1 MAQGIIEDPMTKI
14 EWHSCQNLT
23 SEELVII
30 ANTAKKVKNSVEI
43 LKKCSNK
50 NWWLKT
56 VLASNSN
63 NDVLFTIS
71 KHSKCLYEDNFALDF
86 AFFSNGYNKKLQW

>member
-1 MAQGIIEDPMTKI
+1 MFLVCTSLLIDLFLAQGIIEDPMTKI

-43 LKKCSNK
+43 LKKCSK
-50 NWWLKT
+50 EII
-56 VLASNSN
+56 V
-63 NDVLFTIS
+63 D
-71 KHSKCLYEDNFALDF
+71 
-86 AFFSNGYNKKLQW
+86 

>member
-1 MAQGIIEDPMTKI
+1 MFLVCTSLLIDLFLAQGIIEDPMTKI

-43 LKKCSNK
+43 LKNVAK
-50 NWWLKT
+50 NNWGLKI
-56 VLASNSN
+56 VVVS
-63 NDVLFTIS
+63 LF
-71 KHSKCLYEDNFALDF
+71 
-86 AFFSNGYNKKLQW
+86 

>member
-1 MAQGIIEDPMTKI
+1 MVSTSLIIDLFLAQGIIEDPMTKI

-43 LKKCSNK
+43 LKNVAK
-50 NWWLKT
+50 NNWGLKI
-56 VLASNSN
+56 VVVS
-63 NDVLFTIS
+63 LF
-71 KHSKCLYEDNFALDF
+71 
-86 AFFSNGYNKKLQW
+86 

>member
-1 MAQGIIEDPMTKI
+1 MFLVCTSLLIDLFLAQGIIEDPMTKI

-43 LKKCSNK
+43 LKKCSK
-50 NWWLKT
+50 
-56 VLASNSN
+56 
-63 NDVLFTIS
+63 
-71 KHSKCLYEDNFALDF
+71 
-86 AFFSNGYNKKLQW
+86 KKLVIKNSSGQQLQ

>member
-1 MAQGIIEDPMTKI
+1 MVSTSLIIDLFLAQGIIEDPMTKI

-43 LKKCSNK
+43 LKKCSK
-50 NWWLKT
+50 EII
-56 VLASNSN
+56 V
-63 NDVLFTIS
+63 D
-71 KHSKCLYEDNFALDF
+71 
-86 AFFSNGYNKKLQW
+86 

>member
-1 MAQGIIEDPMTKI
+1 MVSASLTIDLFLAQGIIEDPMTKI

-43 LKKCSNK
+43 LKKCSK
-50 NWWLKT
+50 EII
-56 VLASNSN
+56 V
-63 NDVLFTIS
+63 D
-71 KHSKCLYEDNFALDF
+71 
-86 AFFSNGYNKKLQW
+86 

>member
-1 MAQGIIEDPMTKI
+1 MVSTSLIIDLFLAQGIIEDPLTKT

-43 LKKCSNK
+43 LKKCSKK
-50 NWWLKT
+50 N
-56 VLASNSN
+56 S
-63 NDVLFTIS
+63 D
-71 KHSKCLYEDNFALDF
+71 
-86 AFFSNGYNKKLQW
+86 